1 MYILLSDK
9 SITDG
14 RSYGLRSYQI
24 IGGWIHKVDE
34 SPEIPMAIP
43 IGTEFIDLRGLTILP
58 GFIDIHVHG
67 GGGYDTMDGSL
78 ESLCGLAAFK
88 VEEGVTNFVPTLI
101 TAKNDRVKD
110 AIAAINAAIKQGTNG
125 ADISGIFFEGPYINP
140 KYMGGHTKESIRP
153 IDLTEMTELI
163 DLAQSAVHGGV
174 VSINIAPELENG
186 LEAIASMSAVNINCR
201 MGHSAATYEET
212 KRGSDAGANII
223 VHTYN
228 AMSPIHHREPG
239 ITVAALTLDKL
250 YAELIC
256 DFHHVSLPAIKLL
269 LQAKNPD
276 KIILVTDAIA
286 PAGLPD
292 GEYHLGTIIKEDG
305 VCRNQDGKIA
315 GSCITMI
322 DCVKNMYKKVGI
334 PLIDVISMVTSVPA
348 KALGMYPN
356 IGSLQEKT
364 RANIIAID
372 EDFNIRFVMVN
383 GKIYKQTMRGFEY
396 V

>member
-14 RSYGLRSYQI
+14 RSYGLCSYHI
-24 IGGWIHKVDE
+24 IGDWIHKIDE

-43 IGTEFIDLRGLTILP
+43 IGTEFIDLRGLTMLP
-58 GFIDIHVHG
+58 GFVDIHVHG

-78 ESLCGLAAFK
+78 ESLCGLAK
-88 VEEGVTNFVPTLI
+88 YKMEEGVTNFIPSLVAAP
-101 TAKNDRVKD
+101 NDRVKD
-110 AIAAINAAIKQGTNG
+110 AISAVKAAVRQGTSG

-140 KYMGGHTKESIRP
+140 QYMGGHVKECIRP
-153 IDLTEMTELI
+153 VDLKEMEKLI
-163 DLAQSAVHGGV
+163 NMAQEAVQGGK

-186 LEAIASMSAVNINCR
+186 IDAIASMTAVGVICR

-239 ITVAALTLDKL
+239 IAVAALTLDKL
-250 YAELIC
+250 YTEIIC
-256 DFHHVSLPAIKLL
+256 DFHHVSIPAIKLL

-276 KIILVTDAIA
+276 NIILITDAIA

-305 VCRNQDGKIA
+305 VCRNQDGKLA
-315 GSCITMI
+315 GSSIRMI
-322 DCVKNMYKKVGI
+322 DCVKNMYKRVGV
-334 PLIDVISMVTSVPA
+334 PLVDVISMVTSVPA
-348 KALGMYPN
+348 RALGIYPN
-356 IGSLQEKT
+356 IGSLKEKT

-372 EDFNIRFVMVN
+372 EEFNIRFVMVN
-383 GKIYKQTMRGFEY
+383 GKIYKQMMRGFEY